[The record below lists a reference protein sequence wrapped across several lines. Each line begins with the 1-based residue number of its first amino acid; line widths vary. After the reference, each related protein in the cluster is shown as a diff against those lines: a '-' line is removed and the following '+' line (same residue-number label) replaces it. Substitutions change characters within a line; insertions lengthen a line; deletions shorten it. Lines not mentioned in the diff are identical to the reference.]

1 MNLGESR
8 MRESIWPNFYIV
20 GAVKSGTTSL
30 YAYLRQHPQVFLP
43 GRKEPHFFTQPRPS
57 REQAHLIRYVADAEH
72 YHHLYRGAD
81 AFPRIGDAS
90 PSYLWCPEA
99 AQRIHQVAPD
109 AKIIVILRDPVER
122 AYAQYL
128 MDFTEGAIHLPFAQA
143 LRRDWERPDK
153 GWGVSQ
159 LYVEL
164 GQYSEQIRRY
174 QTLFGRDRV
183 LVLLLEDLK
192 KRPRTVLE
200 TVAEFLEID
209 PGPIADMDLD
219 KAYNAHRSARGVWVR
234 YLAGS
239 RLSRFIGDAILP
251 RAWGKYIWQR
261 WLLRDHGKP
270 AMDEDARGFL
280 QEIYA
285 PEVSALEQLLER
297 PLPELRLSWREAPR
311 RALHEAAAI
320 RQGSSPS

>member
-1 MNLGESR
+1 

-43 GRKEPHFFTQPRPS
+43 VRKEPHFFTQPHPS
-57 REQAHLIRYVADAEH
+57 REQAHLIRYVADVKH
-72 YHHLYRGAD
+72 YQRLYRGAD

-99 AQRIHQVAPD
+99 AQRIHRVAPD
-109 AKIIVILRDPVER
+109 AKIIAILRDPVER

-143 LRRDWERPDK
+143 LRRDWERSDK

-174 QTLFGRDRV
+174 QALFGRDQV

-192 KRPRTVLE
+192 RRPRMVLE
-200 TVAEFLEID
+200 RVTEFLEID
-209 PGPIADMDLD
+209 PGPIADMDLGTP
-219 KAYNAHRSARGVWVR
+219 YNAHRSARGAWVR
-234 YLAGS
+234 HLAGS
-239 RLSRFIGDAILP
+239 PLSRFIGDVILP

-261 WLLRDHGKP
+261 WLLRDHVKP
-270 AMDEDARGFL
+270 PMDEDARNFL

-285 PEVSALEQLLER
+285 PEVDALEQLLER
-297 PLPELRLSWREAPR
+297 PLPELRLSWHAAPR
-311 RALHEAAAI
+311 PALQETPVI
-320 RQGSSPS
+320 RQGSLSS